1 MLDITPGFAEDRPGA
16 VRALREVYGIPA
28 DFEVVV
34 ESGYVRFWGPGITVQ
49 QARPFSP
56 REICEAVLR
65 YFGPPS
71 CSCPELGD
79 WDQIH

>member
-16 VRALREVYGIPA
+16 IRALREVHGIPA
-28 DFEVVV
+28 NFEVVV
-34 ESGYVRFWGPGITVQ
+34 ETGLVRFWGPGITVH
-49 QARPFSP
+49 QARPFTP
-56 REICEAVLR
+56 REVAEAVLR

-71 CSCPELGD
+71 CACPEIGE

>member
-1 MLDITPGFAEDRPGA
+1 MLDITPNFAEDRPGA
-16 VRALREVYGIPA
+16 IRALREVYGIPVE
-28 DFEVVV
+28 FEVIV
-34 ESGYVRFWGPGITVQ
+34 GNGHVRFWGPGITAQ

-56 REICEAVLR
+56 SEIGDAVLR

-71 CSCPELGD
+71 CACPEIGE

>member
-1 MLDITPGFAEDRPGA
+1 MLDITSDFARDRPGA
-16 VRALREVYGIPA
+16 VRALREVYAIPA

-34 ESGYVRFWGPGITVQ
+34 GDGYVRFWGPGITVQ
-49 QARPFSP
+49 QARPFSAH
-56 REICEAVLR
+56 EIHDAVLR

-71 CSCPELGD
+71 CSCPEIGT